1 MQIIKYAEVKAFSW
15 YNDLKFSEEG
25 IKNHVKLLKLILI
38 SRESGYLIM
47 YKKRSSQKKRL

>member
-47 YKKRSSQKKRL
+47 YKKRSSQRRL

>member
-15 YNDLKFSEEG
+15 LNDLKFSEEV

-47 YKKRSSQKKRL
+47 YKKRSSQRRL